1 MGRRKRLLT
10 KKTSK
15 EDGIL
20 VVGLDSS
27 DSSGSTLTNSAKL
40 LLLCPA
46 AACLLRLLLLSDVT
60 QWALRIDFTKKIVNE
75 IIFKFRKVDF
85 TDKIGTDYFWI
96 YLKND
101 FTKKIKMFLF
111 TFLVHCVWWWGCCC
125 RPILLLAPN
134 QKGGRFIRESW
145 ETKVILFCFG
155 LRHQQGKKTTKL
167 RAGMSVAAG
176 TTRQRPA
183 DRRRPREV
191 YWHAVVLWWRWWW
204 CGARY
209 CLHAPFSK
217 IIFIYRKEYLEKR
230 TTFH

>member
-60 QWALRIDFTKKIVNE
+60 QWALRIDFTKKIVYE

-96 YLKND
+96 YLKNR
-101 FTKKIKMFLF
+101 FHEKNKNVFVYIFSSL
-111 TFLVHCVWWWGCCC
+111 CVVV
-125 RPILLLAPN
+125 RLLLQAYTSS
-134 QKGGRFIRESW
+134 R
-145 ETKVILFCFG
+145 TKPKRRALYP
-155 LRHQQGKKTTKL
+155 RKL
-167 RAGMSVAAG
+167 RNKSYIVLFWIKAPAG
-176 TTRQRPA
+176 
-183 DRRRPREV
+183 
-191 YWHAVVLWWRWWW
+191 
-204 CGARY
+204 
-209 CLHAPFSK
+209 
-217 IIFIYRKEYLEKR
+217 
-230 TTFH
+230 

>member
-60 QWALRIDFTKKIVNE
+60 QWALRIDFIKKIVYE
-75 IIFKFRKVDF
+75 IIVKFRKADF

-96 YLKND
+96 YLQNR
-101 FTKKIKMFLF
+101 FHEKMFLF
-111 TFLVHCVWWWGCCC
+111 TFLVHCGWWWG
-125 RPILLLAPN
+125 A
-134 QKGGRFIRESW
+134 
-145 ETKVILFCFG
+145 
-155 LRHQQGKKTTKL
+155 
-167 RAGMSVAAG
+167 AAAG
-176 TTRQRPA
+176 LYFFSHQTKKEGALSEKVEKQKL
-183 DRRRPREV
+183 
-191 YWHAVVLWWRWWW
+191 YCSVLD
-204 CGARY
+204 
-209 CLHAPFSK
+209 
-217 IIFIYRKEYLEKR
+217 
-230 TTFH
+230 